1 MNQTELN
8 DFIIE
13 ILQDIIELESMLK
26 VLKDSACSER
36 NEIEMVDIGN
46 TLEVIVAKISNARIS
61 LNKYI
66 NTTFNKS

>member
-1 MNQTELN
+1 MNDLELN

-13 ILQDIIELESMLK
+13 ILQDVIELESMLK

-36 NEIEMVDIGN
+36 SEITMTDIGN
-46 TLEVIVAKISNARIS
+46 TLEVIVAKISNTNIS

-66 NTTFNKS
+66 NITFNKE